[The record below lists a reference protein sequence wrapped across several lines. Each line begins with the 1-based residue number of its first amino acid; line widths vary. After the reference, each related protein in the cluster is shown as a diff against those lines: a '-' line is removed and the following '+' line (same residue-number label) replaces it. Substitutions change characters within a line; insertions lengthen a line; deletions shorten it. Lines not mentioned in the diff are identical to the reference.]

1 MAHAVDGKILHY
13 LGCREMLWYW
23 DSTRI
28 WGILSCAGVF
38 PSTLAYVHFTVP
50 AVQSCYLHL
59 KRAAGEK
66 TSSLSNFHAFLERI
80 TWFEITVS
88 VGVIVT
94 PGPFSHANPC
104 LQLISSNF
112 NGKVGSLNGIPNLEW
127 NPVGLGY
134 PEGAPANLVDGLP
147 FFLWCGNPW
156 CEASL
161 HSETSALPL
170 CWFYGA
176 GACWGCKR
184 QTSGLL
190 KFAQLRRIACCMWS
204 GTERTQKQRLW
215 FFMLFCTQSIIILY
229 SVHWGG
235 TRQWHQAY
243 LSLG

>member
-1 MAHAVDGKILHY
+1 MVWDHSFRWGNCHSRSLFPRKSMFAINFFKLQWEGWFPKWHTESWMESCRLRLPG
-13 LGCREMLWYW
+13 GC
-23 DSTRI
+23 
-28 WGILSCAGVF
+28 
-38 PSTLAYVHFTVP
+38 
-50 AVQSCYLHL
+50 
-59 KRAAGEK
+59 
-66 TSSLSNFHAFLERI
+66 
-80 TWFEITVS
+80 
-88 VGVIVT
+88 
-94 PGPFSHANPC
+94 
-104 LQLISSNF
+104 
-112 NGKVGSLNGIPNLEW
+112 
-127 NPVGLGY
+127 
-134 PEGAPANLVDGLP
+134 PANLVDGLP

-235 TRQWHQAY
+235 TRQWHQTY